1 VDVCQGDDGHFVIE
15 DPAMTMTA
23 RRIFV
28 LAAAPLLLAS
38 AMRPATEA
46 EAGFAQR
53 AHGEAK
59 LELASLKAE
68 ARSLTLHID
77 GP

>member
-1 VDVCQGDDGHFVIE
+1 
-15 DPAMTMTA
+15 MTKTA
-23 RRIFV
+23 RRVLI
-28 LAAAPLLLAS
+28 LAAAPFLLAG
-38 AMRPATEA
+38 ALRPSMEA

-53 AHGEAK
+53 AAGDAK

-68 ARSLTLHID
+68 ARSMTVHID